1 MDIKLEKLS
10 EIFTKA
16 FGENVQLLITS
27 DKENLSE
34 WDSINHLNLIVELE
48 SSLNVSFLP
57 SEIESIKSV
66 KDLIEILKN
75 K

>member
-10 EIFTKA
+10 EIFTNA
-16 FGENVQLLITS
+16 FGENVELLITT

-48 SSLNVSFLP
+48 ST
-57 SEIESIKSV
+57 IR
-66 KDLIEILKN
+66 
-75 K
+75 

>member
-1 MDIKLEKLS
+1 MDIKLEKLN

-16 FGENVQLLITS
+16 FGEDVDLLITS

-48 SSLNVSFLP
+48 SSLNITFQP
-57 SEIESIKSV
+57 YEIESMKSV
-66 KDLIEILKN
+66 KVLIDILKT